1 MLLLLRILGPQ
12 LLALMAYAVLRLAAP
27 RRDAG
32 IAQLFAVVIAGSSA
46 WWSAAIRIGGIHLSM
61 PRAGAFVALEIFVAL
76 LAQLL
81 ILAAQ
86 SE

>member
-1 MLLLLRILGPQ
+1 LLLLLRILGPQ
-12 LLALMAYAVLRLAAP
+12 LLGLIVYGVLRIAAP
-27 RRDAG
+27 RRDTGA
-32 IAQLFAVVIAGSSA
+32 AQLFAIVFTGASA
-46 WWSAAIRIGGIHLSM
+46 WWSGATRIAGVYLSM